1 MNWSQDGGAHDDNAA
16 SDNPYNSEQES
27 EEENEDEDKDKDGE
41 EEKGVEGL
49 EAKYEF

>member
-1 MNWSQDGGAHDDNAA
+1 MNWTQDGDVQNDNAA
-16 SDNPYNSEQES
+16 SDNPYNSEQGS
-27 EEENEDEDKDKDGE
+27 EEEKEDEDKDKDGE